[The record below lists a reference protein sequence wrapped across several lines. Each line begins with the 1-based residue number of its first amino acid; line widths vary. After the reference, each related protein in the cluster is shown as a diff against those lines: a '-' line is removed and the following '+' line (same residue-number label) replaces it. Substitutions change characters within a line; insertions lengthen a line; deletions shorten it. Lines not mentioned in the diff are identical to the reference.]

1 MVTPPFPSQPEA
13 PPLVPPVLPMAL
25 QVVNLAF
32 GHSGSGKVLYS
43 NLSFS
48 VPSGGLLCLAGMN
61 GCGKTTL
68 LCLLAGIM
76 EPQAG
81 SIALVPSFPLAS
93 QEPPTQSPQLVAG
106 QEALLL
112 HAHAQK
118 LPKSLHGAPLR
129 EHSALVLQDA
139 DMQIIGSTVGEDML
153 LTALPLAQKATG
165 EKRQAMPL
173 AEAKARAML
182 RPFALENMW
191 HTPVQHLSY
200 GQKRKLCLATAL
212 LRSPS
217 LLLLDEPL
225 SGLDYP
231 AMRELLGLV
240 ATCRQNGVCVVLSSH
255 DLDPFVGL
263 ANDFLFLHPVLPP
276 LLGTPAALAP
286 AVQDY
291 GVKPYEQ

>member
-1 MVTPPFPSQPEA
+1 MVTAPHSSMHEPPGQKAPMLA
-13 PPLVPPVLPMAL
+13 PPVQPMAL
-25 QVVNLAF
+25 LVADLAF
-32 GHSGSGKVLYS
+32 GHPGTGKALYS

-48 VPSGGLLCLAGMN
+48 LPSGGLLCLAGMN

-81 SIALVPSFPLAS
+81 SITLIPAALPVV
-93 QEPPTQSPQLVAG
+93 QEPSTRSRQPGTEESTQ
-106 QEALLL
+106 ALPPPL
-112 HAHAQK
+112 Q
-118 LPKSLHGAPLR
+118 GAALR
-129 EHSALVLQDA
+129 AHSALVLQDA

-153 LTALPLAQKATG
+153 LTALPLAQKATE
-165 EKRQAMPL
+165 EKRQATAL
-173 AEAKARAML
+173 AEANARAML
-182 RPFALENMW
+182 RPFTLEDAW

-212 LRSPS
+212 LRGPS

-231 AMRELLGLV
+231 AVGELLGLV
-240 ATCRQNGVCVVLSSH
+240 ENCRNNGVCVVLSTH

-263 ANDFLFLHPVLPP
+263 ADAFLFLHPVLPP

-286 AVQDY
+286 HVQEY
-291 GVKPYEQ
+291 GIKPYER